1 MSSSRLLYG
10 LPVKRKGYNNITA
23 NVPTLPLYMF
33 AGGGGGGAT
42 REENLILPRDQGPVT
57 VLQGSV
63 LEALLEVLH
72 LVGELVGPHTGTE
85 DQTGAAEHQD
95 CQHQG

>member
-57 VLQGSV
+57 VLHGSV
-63 LEALLEVLH
+63 VEALLEVLH
-72 LVGELVGPHTGTE
+72 LVGELVGPPHAESQAG
-85 DQTGAAEHQD
+85 GA
-95 CQHQG
+95 QHQHC